1 MRLENDAKRLEN
13 EAKRLALQEK
23 EGQNTRDFMLQMLA
37 NMQQQQ
43 QP

>member
-1 MRLENDAKRLEN
+1 VSRDDHLWRSN

-43 QP
+43 QQP